1 MARNPSNGRNDFE
14 ETQFLGKPLTSEEM
28 QKQRTASQLDD
39 TQSIPVVGDAPEGTQ
54 QHPRRRS
61 GVRELSP
68 VESLQ
73 PRRPQSPDSTN
84 AVNGTDAGDGKPPFW
99 TRAKKRNA
107 ILVGGF
113 VFALLLGF
121 ILAGYTQQSAERAEN
136 ERMHQEQQLQD
147 KQAQLDR
154 DTKALEEKKAQL
166 EQEKRDLERQK
177 QQAAETA
184 ARAQGRNE
192 QIESD
197 KSSGLG
203 KLLDKVTGKEKKQ
216 QEAQAANN
224 AEATAAQTD
233 AANIDQSIENAQ
245 QMLDDV
251 NAKLD
256 AAKAVQQDASAA
268 LEKAQTA
275 YDENR
280 DTIDTV
286 VSYAKTGAQ
295 MLGSLLFQ

>member
-1 MARNPSNGRNDFE
+1 MAQDRPNGRSEFD
-14 ETQFLGKPLTSEEM
+14 ETQVLGKPLQS
-28 QKQRTASQLDD
+28 QKRQGQTPALDD
-39 TQSIPVVGDAPEGTQ
+39 TQSIPTLDDAVM
-54 QHPRRRS
+54 QHPRRRT
-61 GVRELSP
+61 GVRELAP
-68 VESLQ
+68 LDAPAADTAGQ
-73 PRRPQSPDSTN
+73 GTAGGAGST
-84 AVNGTDAGDGKPPFW
+84 APPFW
-99 TRAKKRNA
+99 TKSRKRNA
-107 ILVGGF
+107 ILAGGF

-121 ILAGYTQQSAERAEN
+121 ILAGYTQQSTERAEN
-136 ERMHQEQQLQD
+136 ERMHQEQQLQSQ
-147 KQAQLDR
+147 QAQLAK

-166 EQEKRDLERQK
+166 EQEKRELEKQR
-177 QQAAETA
+177 QQAAQQA

-192 QIESD
+192 QIAND

-216 QEAQAANN
+216 QQAQAAND
-224 AEATAAQTD
+224 AAAAAAQTD

-256 AAKAVQQDASAA
+256 TAKAAGQEASAA
-268 LEKAQTA
+268 LEKAQTV

-280 DTIDTV
+280 DTIDTI
-286 VSYAKTGAQ
+286 VSYAQTGVR

>member
-1 MARNPSNGRNDFE
+1 MP
-14 ETQFLGKPLTSEEM
+14 K
-28 QKQRTASQLDD
+28 LDD
-39 TQSIPVVGDAPEGTQ
+39 TQSIPAVDDELEGTQ
-54 QHPRRRS
+54 QHPRRRV
-61 GVRELSP
+61 GVRELP
-68 VESLQ
+68 PIPTQ
-73 PRRPQSPDSTN
+73 Q
-84 AVNGTDAGDGKPPFW
+84 NGTSQQMNTSEAPNSKTPSFW
-99 TRAKKRNA
+99 TKSRKRTA
-107 ILVGGF
+107 ILAGGF

>member
-1 MARNPSNGRNDFE
+1 MAQDRPDGRPDFE
-14 ETQFLGKPLTSEEM
+14 ETQVLGKPLLS
-28 QKQRTASQLDD
+28 QKRQGQAPALDD
-39 TQSIPVVGDAPEGTQ
+39 TQSIPPVDDAVM
-54 QHPRRRS
+54 QHPRRRT
-61 GVRELSP
+61 GVRELAP
-68 VESLQ
+68 LDAQ
-73 PRRPQSPDSTN
+73 PSEAPGQRTVGGAD
-84 AVNGTDAGDGKPPFW
+84 DAAPSFW
-99 TRAKKRNA
+99 MKARKRNA

-147 KQAQLDR
+147 KQAQLAK
-154 DTKALEEKKAQL
+154 DTKALEEKKAQI
-166 EQEKRDLERQK
+166 EQEKRELEKQR
-177 QQAAETA
+177 QQAAQQA

-192 QIESD
+192 QIAND

-216 QEAQAANN
+216 QQAQAAND
-224 AEATAAQTD
+224 AAAAAAQTD

-256 AAKAVQQDASAA
+256 TAKAAGQEASAA

-280 DTIDTV
+280 DTIDTI
-286 VSYAKTGAQ
+286 VSYAQTGVR